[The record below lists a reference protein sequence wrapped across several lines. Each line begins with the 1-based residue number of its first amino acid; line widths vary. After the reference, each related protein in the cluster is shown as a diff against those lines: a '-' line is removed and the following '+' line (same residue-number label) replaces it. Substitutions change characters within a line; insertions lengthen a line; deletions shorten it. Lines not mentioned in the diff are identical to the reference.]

1 MTFLKMTILNVKSV
15 IVRFSLFQTEDK
27 LCEYALIYMEI
38 IFFHINSYT
47 HITCIGTKYELCI
60 MQQMSV
66 FYISILDVMSYIVCR
81 VSYMCTYIVKS
92 NLLQP

>member
-38 IFFHINSYT
+38 IFFHINS
-47 HITCIGTKYELCI
+47 
-60 MQQMSV
+60 
-66 FYISILDVMSYIVCR
+66 
-81 VSYMCTYIVKS
+81 
-92 NLLQP
+92 